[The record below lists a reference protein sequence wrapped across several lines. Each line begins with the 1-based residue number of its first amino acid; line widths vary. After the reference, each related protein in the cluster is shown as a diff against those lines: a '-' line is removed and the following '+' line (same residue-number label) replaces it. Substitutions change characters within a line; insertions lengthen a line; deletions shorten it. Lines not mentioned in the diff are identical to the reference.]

1 MSGCCFKDIHMQDSL
16 TDIEAGNLVWIL
28 EDPECVEIDESLG
41 VGLVLEKSDC
51 NKYLVVK
58 CQQITVYATS
68 DGVKRIV

>member
-1 MSGCCFKDIHMQDSL
+1 MQDSL

-51 NKYLVVK
+51 GKYLVVK
-58 CQQITVYATS
+58 CQDFTVYAIL
-68 DGVKRIV
+68 DGVKRIA